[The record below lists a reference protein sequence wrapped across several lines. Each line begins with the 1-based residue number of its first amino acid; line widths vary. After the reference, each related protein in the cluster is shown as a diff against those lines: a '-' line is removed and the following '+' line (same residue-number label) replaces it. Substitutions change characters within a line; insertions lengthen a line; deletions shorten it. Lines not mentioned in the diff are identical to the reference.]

1 MISPNFNMSDNDVE
15 IIIDYLMKVNGI
27 SRKCAESLFFSMEYL
42 RRKILHLIV
51 NANSGE
57 D

>member
-51 NANSGE
+51 NANNGE